1 MSKGYVNGALKLLTS
16 NFSNGILPLSN
27 KTLDYET
34 FSGNPFAGSAGADSD
49 LLIRGGGDLNWNL
62 KNEQKQPL
70 KKAFYKNRYSSK

>member
-49 LLIRGGGDLNWNL
+49 LLIRGGGGL
-62 KNEQKQPL
+62 KLEFKEWTEAAIEEGVLQK
-70 KKAFYKNRYSSK
+70 